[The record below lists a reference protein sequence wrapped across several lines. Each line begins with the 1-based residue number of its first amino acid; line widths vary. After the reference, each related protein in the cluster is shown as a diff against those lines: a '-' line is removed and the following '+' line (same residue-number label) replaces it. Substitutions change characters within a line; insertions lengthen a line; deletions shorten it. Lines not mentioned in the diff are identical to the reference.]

1 MSDGVQD
8 GEVVEEG
15 AFEMGVEVEEGGE
28 AGEDEQEEGVAGGGG
43 GRVAVGDREHEGY
56 VIIH

>member
-28 AGEDEQEEGVAGGGG
+28 AGEDEQEESV
-43 GRVAVGDREHEGY
+43 H
-56 VIIH
+56 